1 MPRQKNIQIFIKVW
15 FKKIVLEYIA
25 VCKLDHRQVKIVKI
39 LITIYEMKIFIA

>member
-39 LITIYEMKIFIA
+39 LTGSWQALNKC